1 MTFVRRH
8 IRAILAAVMTMVSLC
23 AHAQELPT
31 YGSTYINDWAN
42 VMTPEN
48 EQRLTDDIA
57 RLRGDTGVEIVVVTM
72 ESKSQYGWRELEPF
86 ATAIFNDWGV
96 GDAQRNDGIMVLVL
110 TGDREIRIELGRG
123 YGPGFDRVAQS
134 VVDTDFLPHFRA
146 GRYEDAVMDGT
157 SAVINEI
164 ALPFAQGTAPEAPGF
179 WEKYRTPTIVG
190 GFLLAILGLG
200 QRQRLGDFLTR
211 FRRCPTCGQRKL
223 HVTRETTIPATK
235 DNDGHAIQHTVCT
248 NCDWSASNRYRIRHS
263 SGRSGGSFGG
273 GSSSG
278 GGASGRW

>member
-1 MTFVRRH
+1 MNFARRH
-8 IRAILAAVMTMVSLC
+8 ISAILAAVLSLIGIC
-23 AHAQELPT
+23 AQAQDLPT
-31 YGSTYINDWAN
+31 YGSTYINDWADIL
-42 VMTPEN
+42 TPDN

-72 ESKSQYGWRELEPF
+72 DSKSEYGWTELEPF

-96 GDAQRNDGIMVLVL
+96 GNAQRNDGIMVLVL
-110 TGDREIRIELGRG
+110 SGDREMRVELGRG
-123 YGPGFDRVAQS
+123 YGPGFDRVARS

-146 GRYEDAVMDGT
+146 GRYEDAIMDGT
-157 SAVINEI
+157 RAVINEI
-164 ALPFAQGTAPEAPGF
+164 ALPFAQGTQPNAPGF
-179 WEKYRTPTIVG
+179 WEKYRTPAIFG
-190 GFLLAILGLG
+190 GFILAILGLG

-235 DNDGHAIQHTVCT
+235 ENDGHAIKHTHCV
-248 NCDWSASNRYRIRHS
+248 NCDWDRQERYRVRAS
-263 SGRSGGSFGG
+263 SSSSGGSFGG